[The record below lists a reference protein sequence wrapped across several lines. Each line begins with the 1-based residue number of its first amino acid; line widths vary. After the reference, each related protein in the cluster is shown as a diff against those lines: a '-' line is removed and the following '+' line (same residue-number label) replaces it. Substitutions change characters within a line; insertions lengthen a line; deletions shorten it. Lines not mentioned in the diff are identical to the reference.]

1 MHEQLK
7 TDEKLALEREQ
18 RMMGQVQEGLVTMNE
33 IIKGTKEQNLIS
45 LSHQQTILTEQ
56 NKKLKEM
63 VDGISAGVFGRQAN
77 IENELNDHRAK
88 IQEIESLVVKSV
100 TNANKTVEGEL
111 TRFEKI
117 LAVFEKFFLSNKL
130 DNKPLVLIFRIEF
143 IFFCF
148 NFNFK

>member
-63 VDGISAGVFGRQAN
+63 VDGISAGVFGR
-77 IENELNDHRAK
+77 
-88 IQEIESLVVKSV
+88 
-100 TNANKTVEGEL
+100 
-111 TRFEKI
+111 
-117 LAVFEKFFLSNKL
+117 
-130 DNKPLVLIFRIEF
+130 
-143 IFFCF
+143 
-148 NFNFK
+148 

>member
-7 TDEKLALEREQ
+7 TDEKHALEREQ

-63 VDGISAGVFGRQAN
+63 VDGISAGVFGR
-77 IENELNDHRAK
+77 
-88 IQEIESLVVKSV
+88 
-100 TNANKTVEGEL
+100 
-111 TRFEKI
+111 
-117 LAVFEKFFLSNKL
+117 
-130 DNKPLVLIFRIEF
+130 
-143 IFFCF
+143 
-148 NFNFK
+148 